1 VTLTYFSAIEEEACD
16 HERICCRL
24 IADLPDMHDAGM
36 AYDTLSALHTMTGM
50 SHHRWDELLDNI
62 ASLLPAGATSV
73 VIDGPGGQPGALA
86 DRLAATLRAAGRPC
100 VRLAGTTTSAADAD
114 RTIVLAD
121 GPGWRTARG
130 WDVVIWLRTDAADRG
145 QHPGGEAGASIVI
158 DLHDP
163 AWPVIRRV
171 VTPLAR
177 PGPWYI
183 AETRAF
189 FSARAATWDA
199 KFGDDLPAYAAAIAQ
214 ARIPEHSVVMDVG
227 CGTGRALPA
236 LRQAVGP
243 HGAVIAVDLTP
254 EMLRHARTKGRAA
267 HATLILADA
276 RHLPFASASA
286 DAVFAAGLIMHLPD
300 PEAGLRQL
308 ARITRPGGLLILFH
322 PSGRAALA
330 ARHGRT
336 LEPDEPLAAA
346 PLQRSNRGRDR
357 PCGRPPAQIPACG
370 ITALGS

>member
-1 VTLTYFSAIEEEACD
+1 
-16 HERICCRL
+16 
-24 IADLPDMHDAGM
+24 M
-36 AYDTLSALHTMTGM
+36 AHDTLSALHTMTDI

-62 ASLLPAGATSV
+62 ASLLPAGTTSV
-73 VIDGPGGQPGALA
+73 VIDGPGGQPGAVA

-100 VRLAGTTTSAADAD
+100 VRPAGTTTSAADAD
-114 RTIVLAD
+114 GTIVLAD
-121 GPGWRTARG
+121 GPGWRAARG
-130 WDVVIWLRTDAADRG
+130 WDVVIWLRTDAGGHG

-171 VTPLAR
+171 AAPLAR

-236 LRQAVGP
+236 LRRAVGP
-243 HGAVIAVDLTP
+243 RGAVIAVDLTP
-254 EMLRHARTKGRAA
+254 EMLHHARTMGRPAY
-267 HATLILADA
+267 ATLILADA

-286 DAVFAAGLIMHLPD
+286 DAVLAAGLVMHLPD

-336 LEPDEPLAAA
+336 LEPDEPLAAV
-346 PLQRSNRGRDR
+346 PLQRLTQNTGWRLTTYDDAECRFLAIAAR
-357 PCGRPPAQIPACG
+357 E
-370 ITALGS
+370 

>member
-1 VTLTYFSAIEEEACD
+1 
-16 HERICCRL
+16 
-24 IADLPDMHDAGM
+24 MHDAGM
-36 AYDTLSALHTMTGM
+36 AYDTMTGI

-62 ASLLPAGATSV
+62 ASLLPAGAASV
-73 VIDGPGGQPGALA
+73 VVDGPGGQPGAVA

-100 VRLAGTTTSAADAD
+100 SRLARTTPLAADAD
-114 RTIVLAD
+114 SDSGSAAGMVVLAD
-121 GPGWRTARG
+121 GPDWRKARG
-130 WDVVIWLRTDAADRG
+130 WDVVIWLRTAG
-145 QHPGGEAGASIVI
+145 HHPGGEAGASIVI

-171 VTPLAR
+171 AAPLAR
-177 PGPWYI
+177 AGLWYI
-183 AETRAF
+183 SETRAF
-189 FSARAATWDA
+189 FSPRAATWDA
-199 KFGDDLPAYAAAIAQ
+199 KFGDDMPAYAAAITQ
-214 ARIPEHSVVMDVG
+214 ARIPRHSVVIDVG

-243 HGAVIAVDLTP
+243 HGAVMAVDLTP
-254 EMLRHARTKGRAA
+254 EMLRHARAKGRGA
-267 HATLILADA
+267 HATLVLADA
-276 RHLPFASASA
+276 RQLPFASASA

-336 LEPDEPLAAA
+336 LEPDEPLAAV
-346 PLQRSNRGRDR
+346 PLQRST
-357 PCGRPPAQIPACG
+357 QITGWRLTTYDDAEYRFLA
-370 ITALGS
+370 IATRQ